1 MGAAYTRAESGDSAD
16 PITEEEIAAMFSYGS
31 DFDIPEDDV
40 FDIDDQENVEQEQT
54 QSVGSPDEDVT
65 QTADEPNTA
74 DSSRRQSA
82 YDKLMNGEL
91 R

>member
-1 MGAAYTRAESGDSAD
+1 M
-16 PITEEEIAAMFSYGS
+16 
-31 DFDIPEDDV
+31 
-40 FDIDDQENVEQEQT
+40 DDQENVEQEQT